1 MSAPVWNYGLYLE
14 GGIQAMVI
22 LLLAG
27 QKEVYEFQELIYCL
41 GTWLGVMDI
50 INTDVGEK

>member
-27 QKEVYEFQELIYCL
+27 RKEVYEFQELIYCL